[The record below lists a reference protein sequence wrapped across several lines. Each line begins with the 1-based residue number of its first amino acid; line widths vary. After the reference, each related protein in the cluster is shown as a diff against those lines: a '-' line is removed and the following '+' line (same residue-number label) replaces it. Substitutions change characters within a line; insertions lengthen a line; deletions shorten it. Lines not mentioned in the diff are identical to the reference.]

1 MPGGL
6 AMDVNRGPL
15 ARAEEHIRQEGL
27 SDRIGVRLS
36 DGLEKLSPEETDT
49 VVIAGMGGELICRIL
64 REGVRFLK
72 AGRELI
78 LQPQSEWFKVR
89 RLLHEYS
96 YRIGREWFLKE
107 DGKYYVVIKA
117 EPAPEGET
125 EQYPDAFTY
134 QYGSCLLA
142 KRDPVLLEYLQKEME
157 KKQQILEHMAAFST
171 DGGREPGG
179 ETEGTLPA
187 SWKKRWRRSGSICRK
202 AAHDIGCKEEV
213 KETKEETGREEHI
226 EKTVS
231 CKDEDPVARP
241 EAVVQGKTYRITVLT
256 PWLLRLEYNEKRH
269 I

>member
-1 MPGGL
+1 MELSKRLKTVAAAVTPGHRVADVGTDHGYIPIYLVERGL
-6 AMDVNRGPL
+6 CPAAWAMDVNRGPL
-15 ARAEEHIRQEGL
+15 ARAEERIRQEGL

-157 KKQQILEHMAAFST
+157 KKQQILEHMAAFPQTAEESLEEKR
-171 DGGREPGG
+171 RE
-179 ETEGTLPA
+179 
-187 SWKKRWRRSGSICRK
+187 RCRQLE
-202 AAHDIGCKEEV
+202 EEV
-213 KETKEETGREEHI
+213 EEIRQYLQKG
-226 EKTVS
+226 S
-231 CKDEDPVARP
+231 A
-241 EAVVQGKTYRITVLT
+241 
-256 PWLLRLEYNEKRH
+256 
-269 I
+269 

>member
-1 MPGGL
+1 M
-6 AMDVNRGPL
+6 
-15 ARAEEHIRQEGL
+15 
-27 SDRIGVRLS
+27 
-36 DGLEKLSPEETDT
+36 
-49 VVIAGMGGELICRIL
+49 
-64 REGVRFLK
+64 K

-157 KKQQILEHMAAFST
+157 KKQQILEHMAAFPQTAEES
-171 DGGREPGG
+171 RE
-179 ETEGTLPA
+179 E
-187 SWKKRWRRSGSICRK
+187 KRRERCRQLE
-202 AAHDIGCKEEV
+202 EEV
-213 KETKEETGREEHI
+213 EEIRQYLQKG
-226 EKTVS
+226 S
-231 CKDEDPVARP
+231 A
-241 EAVVQGKTYRITVLT
+241 
-256 PWLLRLEYNEKRH
+256 
-269 I
+269 